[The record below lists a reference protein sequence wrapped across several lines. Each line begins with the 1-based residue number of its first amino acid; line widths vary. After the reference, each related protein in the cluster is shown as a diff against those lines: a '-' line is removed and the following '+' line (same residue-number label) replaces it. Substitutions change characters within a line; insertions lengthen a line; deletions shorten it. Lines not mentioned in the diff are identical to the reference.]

1 MIAER
6 HPDQIKKI
14 NKTKFM
20 IKSQTRKQEEHMVH
34 HTKFGWVCTCND
46 YTYRQK
52 KCKHIFALEF
62 RGIIKYEDKKNPTWI
77 IPSIDSISC
86 PFCGSEKFRKFG
98 WRYNKKRKEQRYDC
112 LMCYKKFSANGGF
125 KKLKYTP
132 QVVTFC
138 MNLYFYGLSL
148 RNVTKAV
155 NLLGVEI
162 SHPSVYRW
170 IVHYVWLMQKYLDYS
185 IIPQVGSTWR
195 ADEIFTKIKGKQ
207 RYLFMS
213 MDDKTRFWISK
224 EVADTKFHHDAR
236 KLLSTA
242 KEVTKT
248 TPSMF
253 ITDGSRVYDRAFRK
267 EMRGKNGELPIH
279 VHTIHMAGNW
289 NNNMMER
296 LNGEFRDREK
306 VMRGIK
312 KKNSSIISGY
322 QLFHNYFRPHTS
334 LGGKTPAEI
343 AGIRI
348 QGKDKWKTL
357 CGIPKSVRL
366 LLCIIFLSC
375 LLINN
380 CASLLWHLSYK
391 RFGWSF

>member
-1 MIAER
+1 
-6 HPDQIKKI
+6 
-14 NKTKFM
+14 
-20 IKSQTRKQEEHMVH
+20 
-34 HTKFGWVCTCND
+34 
-46 YTYRQK
+46 
-52 KCKHIFALEF
+52 
-62 RGIIKYEDKKNPTWI
+62 
-77 IPSIDSISC
+77 
-86 PFCGSEKFRKFG
+86 
-98 WRYNKKRKEQRYDC
+98 
-112 LMCYKKFSANGGF
+112 
-125 KKLKYTP
+125 
-132 QVVTFC
+132 
-138 MNLYFYGLSL
+138 
-148 RNVTKAV
+148 
-155 NLLGVEI
+155 
-162 SHPSVYRW
+162 
-170 IVHYVWLMQKYLDYS
+170 
-185 IIPQVGSTWR
+185 
-195 ADEIFTKIKGKQ
+195 
-207 RYLFMS
+207 

-322 QLFHNYFRPHTS
+322 QLFHNYFRPHMS